1 MIKPDKVY
9 QKEEKKISVKIPE
22 NNQGNKDFRNQIPER
37 EDTLI
42 QMSTAFISTFPT
54 QASADS
60 RPQRL
65 SRKK

>member
-1 MIKPDKVY
+1 MN

-22 NNQGNKDFRNQIPER
+22 NSQCNKDFRNQILEQ

-42 QMSTAFISTFPT
+42 QMSPTFISTFPT
-54 QASADS
+54 QAFADS
-60 RPQRL
+60 RPQKL